1 MKTEQEL
8 KQLIAEIEDEMQFV
22 NTRLKKALSAAE
34 SSALYSKREELNAQL
49 NILLEVLK

>member
-22 NTRLKKALSAAE
+22 NTRLKKALRAAE
-34 SSALYSKREELNAQL
+34 SSALHNKREELNAQL
-49 NILLEVLK
+49 NILLGVLK